1 MRHLIVLCVLL
12 AACHASGGAKPRN
25 FGVQRFEV
33 KNDTPCDAPVR
44 LQTHGGEL
52 VMRLGTVPAGTT
64 QTFDVLETVMK
75 GNGVTAWPVEPDGRL
90 CYNNPNFEKKVVI
103 RKLTPPSQS
112 L

>member
-1 MRHLIVLCVLL
+1 VSL

-25 FGVQRFEV
+25 FGVQTFEV

-44 LQTHGGEL
+44 VQTYGGEL

-64 QTFDVLETVMK
+64 QSFDVLATLIK
-75 GNGVTAWPVEPDGRL
+75 GNSVTADPLEPDGTL
-90 CYNNPNFEKKVVI
+90 CRNNPNFWKRVVV